1 MRTLSTVSQDGLRFI
16 RPSVPPLEEVTNLYK
31 AAYLEG
37 MITNGSLVERLEA
50 AVCERLG
57 VRHCIA
63 VSSCTSGLMLVL
75 RALGIQGEVIL
86 PSFTFFV
93 TGQALLWNNLR
104 PVFADCDPETWNIS
118 LEDAVRKISSET
130 SAVIAVH
137 LFGNP
142 APAPALEAM
151 CAEHGLKLIF
161 DSAHG
166 FGSSID
172 GKPVGGFG
180 DAEVF
185 SLTPTKLLVAGEGG
199 LVCTNDQ
206 TLARLVRVGR
216 NYGDAG
222 SYDPELLGL
231 NARMPEFNAAMAL
244 AGLELI
250 EAKVVR
256 RNAIARRYRE
266 LLSGLAGVSFQC
278 VPAQNRSSYKDFSI
292 LINAEEFGATRDE
305 VAAAL
310 LAENIETRRY
320 FYPPLHRQK
329 LFCGLVGDPPTP
341 LSNTERIASQVLSLP
356 VYESLTDEDVERVA
370 RAIRNVGRQ

>member
-1 MRTLSTVSQDGLRFI
+1 MSTLSTNSQNPLRFI

-37 MITNGSLVERLEA
+37 TITNGSLVERLEA

-57 VRHCIA
+57 VKHCIA
-63 VSSCTSGLMLVL
+63 VSTCTSGLMLVL

-86 PSFTFFV
+86 PSFTFFA

-118 LEDAVRKISSET
+118 VEDAVRKISSQT
-130 SAVIAVH
+130 SGVIAVH

-142 APAPALEAM
+142 APAPELEAI
-151 CAEHGLKLIF
+151 CARHGLKLIF
-161 DSAHG
+161 DSAHA

-244 AGLELI
+244 AGLELV

-266 LLSGLAGVSFQC
+266 LLSGLAGVSFQS
-278 VPAQNRSSYKDFSI
+278 VPARNRSSYKDFSI

-310 LAENIETRRY
+310 LAKNIETRRY

-329 LFCGLVGDPPTP
+329 LFCGLEGDPPTP
-341 LSNTERIASQVLSLP
+341 LPNTERIASQVLSLP

-370 RAIRNVGRQ
+370 RAIRDVGRQ